1 MLELGDDGQM
11 RQHGLEGDYRRGL
24 KRAEKERWCSSPAGA
39 MGDAGWRLRRTWIA
53 GVVVAA
59 LALTAA
65 ACGSGTIGGRPTG
78 TGSSGFA
85 TLPADERPVRVGHGR
100 SFRLPAVSA
109 AVARRA
115 PIGGSRCRVVHD
127 PHFGVHVE
135 LYARRLVV
143 SVPSGIGI
151 APPQRRSG
159 VYVHGGAC
167 AYAVRTYEPTGVI
180 VVDTGRA
187 LALGTLFSIW
197 GQRLSSD
204 TLAGFRGRVVA
215 FVDGHRWRASLRA
228 IPLRRHAEIVLQV
241 AGRVLPHP
249 AYRFAPGL

>member
-1 MLELGDDGQM
+1 M

-151 APPQRRSG
+151 APPQPGLNRSSQQCLCQVNVRVAGDGLAALVCWPGLGDTAVVAEARPRAGRSG
-159 VYVHGGAC
+159 DSR
-167 AYAVRTYEPTGVI
+167 VR
-180 VVDTGRA
+180 
-187 LALGTLFSIW
+187 
-197 GQRLSSD
+197 
-204 TLAGFRGRVVA
+204 AG
-215 FVDGHRWRASLRA
+215 
-228 IPLRRHAEIVLQV
+228 
-241 AGRVLPHP
+241 
-249 AYRFAPGL
+249 